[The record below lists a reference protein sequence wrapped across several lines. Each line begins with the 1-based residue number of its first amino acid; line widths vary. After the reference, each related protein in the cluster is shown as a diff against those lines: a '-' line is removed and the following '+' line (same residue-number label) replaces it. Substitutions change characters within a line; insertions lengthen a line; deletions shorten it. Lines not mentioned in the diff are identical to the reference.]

1 MDNLWYLF
9 SHKHVVFLKNT
20 IFRRFYQLFPS
31 IEIQIIINE
40 QYHFE
45 TSLNMKNIKPLHLT
59 FILFF
64 LTLSFART
72 NAQATKKSFANE
84 GVSIE
89 RLARYDAF
97 LNQEIKEGRIAGA
110 LSLVS
115 RNGKIVHNTSFG
127 YSSLV
132 DKKPMQKDGIFHL
145 MSMTKPIITAAFMM
159 LYEEGH
165 FFLTDPVSKYLP
177 QFKDLK
183 VAKDVQAGKDGPTEP
198 ANKEITIA
206 HLLSHT
212 AGFSH
217 GLGGTELDN
226 DIANALYYEPQ
237 ENIESRVNT
246 LASLPLIDHPGE
258 QWYYSASPDV
268 LALLIEKFSGK
279 TVEVFLQERMFTP
292 LGMNDTGYNIAKKN
306 QNRWVPVH
314 NLNKEGKLV
323 NSEQQLPVEEN
334 KVFGGT
340 HGLFSTAVDYMKFCR
355 MMLNKGSFNG
365 KIFLSPKTVD
375 LMTMNQTGDL
385 QHAPGQGFGFGFGV
399 TVDLADSKSLGSVG
413 QYYWGGAYSTYFFID
428 PKENLIAILMT
439 QLQPY
444 SNYYNQKMRQF
455 VYQAL
460 VD

>member
-1 MDNLWYLF
+1 M
-9 SHKHVVFLKNT
+9 KKTNT
-20 IFRRFYQLFPS
+20 F
-31 IEIQIIINE
+31 
-40 QYHFE
+40 
-45 TSLNMKNIKPLHLT
+45 HLT

-64 LTLSFART
+64 LTFSFAQT
-72 NAQATKKSFANE
+72 SAQSTRESFANE

-110 LSLVS
+110 ISLVS

-127 YSSLV
+127 YSSLAE
-132 DKKPMQKDGIFHL
+132 KKAMQKDGIFHL
-145 MSMTKPIITAAFMM
+145 MSMTKPIVTAAFMM

-177 QFKDLK
+177 QFKDVK
-183 VAKDVQAGKDGPTEP
+183 VAKDVNDGKDGPTEP

-226 DIANALYYEPQ
+226 DIAKALYYEPQ

-246 LASLPLIDHPGE
+246 LASLPLIGQPGE

-279 TVEVFLQERMFTP
+279 TAEVFLQERIFNP
-292 LGMNDTGYNIAKKN
+292 LEMSDTGYNISKKN
-306 QNRWVPVH
+306 QERWVPVH
-314 NLNKEGKLV
+314 NLNKEAKLV
-323 NSEQQLPVEEN
+323 NSEQQLPVEGN

-340 HGLFSTAVDYMKFCR
+340 HGLFSTAADYMKFCR
-355 MMLNKGSFNG
+355 MMLNKGSLNG
-365 KIFLSPKTVD
+365 KLFLSPKTVD
-375 LMTMNQTGDL
+375 LMTMNQTGEL
-385 QHAPGQGFGFGFGV
+385 QLAPGQGFGFGFGV
-399 TVDLADSKSLGSVG
+399 TKDVADGKSLGSVG

-444 SNYYNQKMRQF
+444 SNYYNQIMRQF

>member
-1 MDNLWYLF
+1 M
-9 SHKHVVFLKNT
+9 KK
-20 IFRRFYQLFPS
+20 
-31 IEIQIIINE
+31 IN
-40 QYHFE
+40 
-45 TSLNMKNIKPLHLT
+45 PLHFT
-59 FILFF
+59 FILS
-64 LTLSFART
+64 LITFAITQT
-72 NAQATKKSFANE
+72 NAQATIESFAND

-127 YSSLV
+127 YSSLE

-145 MSMTKPIITAAFMM
+145 MSMTKPIVTAAFMM

-177 QFKDLK
+177 QFKNLK
-183 VAKDVQAGKDGPTEP
+183 VSKDVQAGKDGPTELV
-198 ANKEITIA
+198 NKEITIA

-226 DIANALYYEPQ
+226 DIAKALYYEPQ

-246 LASLPLIDHPGE
+246 LASLPLIGHPGE

-279 TVEVFLQERMFTP
+279 TVEVFLQERIFDP
-292 LGMNDTGYNIAKKN
+292 LGMDDTGYNISKKN
-306 QNRWVPVH
+306 QERWVPVH
-314 NLNKEGKLV
+314 NLNKEAKLV
-323 NSEQQLPVEEN
+323 NSEQQLPVEGN

-355 MMLNKGSFNG
+355 MMLNKGSLNG
-365 KIFLSPKTVD
+365 NIFLSPKTVD

-399 TVDLADSKSLGSVG
+399 TTNVADAKSLGSVG

-428 PKENLIAILMT
+428 PQENLIAILMT

-444 SNYYNQKMRQF
+444 SNFYNQKMRQF